1 MTTTEGTKL
10 APEDLGKRLFRQIA
24 EGLDEDRLMPAE
36 DTRRRQVNKT
46 LDKLANRK
54 GWYTFAVAAAHTIA
68 EGSEA
73 RRRRNAE
80 IQLVTEA
87 ARWTRDV
94 ERFAPERLDEYRKN
108 IEPALAHPAPLPA
121 RD

>member
-1 MTTTEGTKL
+1 MTDRTKTTI
-10 APEDLGKRLFRQIA
+10 AAEDLGNRLFRQIA
-24 EGLDEDRLMPAE
+24 HGLDENRLMPAE

-46 LDKLANRK
+46 LDKLAAHK
-54 GWYTFAVAAAHTIA
+54 GWYVFAAAAAHTIA
-68 EGSEA
+68 ESSEA

-108 IEPALAHPAPLPA
+108 IEHALAHPAPLPP